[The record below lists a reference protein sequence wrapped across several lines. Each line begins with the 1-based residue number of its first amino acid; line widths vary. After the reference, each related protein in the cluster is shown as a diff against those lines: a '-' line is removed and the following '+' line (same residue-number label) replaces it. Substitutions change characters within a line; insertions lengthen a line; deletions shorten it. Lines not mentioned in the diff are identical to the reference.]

1 MLSNNLNSDQSRDFD
16 EERKL
21 PIRKMNFFD
30 SQPLSSRANNIGGK
44 KLKGKSMLSNAIEL
58 SKNKDK
64 AGGEISEI

>member
-1 MLSNNLNSDQSRDFD
+1 MLSNNLSSDQSRDFD
-16 EERKL
+16 EERKS
-21 PIRKMNFFD
+21 PIRNMNSFD
-30 SQPLSSRANNIGGK
+30 SQSPSARANNIRGK